1 MIKTFISPIKLSYF
15 ADMFGFG
22 YSLRKN
28 IAPRDIQTLAEFKIF
43 IFKTLLAECWCH
55 KEGTEG
61 EGDYIEYLQLFTQ

>member
-28 IAPRDIQTLAEFKIF
+28 IAPREIQTLTIAGVIGQVER
-43 IFKTLLAECWCH
+43 
-55 KEGTEG
+55 GG
-61 EGDYIEYLQLFTQ
+61 M